1 MTLQAKLSKQIK
13 EARKRLK
20 YSQYEVA
27 EAISVSVRWYQKIE
41 AGQKLPNTV
50 VMLRLILFLE
60 LDPEDFREEA
70 GLVVPVSANI
80 RALAIR

>member
-1 MTLQAKLSKQIK
+1 MTLQAKLSKQTK
-13 EARKRLK
+13 DARKRLH

-41 AGQKLPNTV
+41 AGQKLPNTT
-50 VMLRLILFLE
+50 VMLRLMLFLK
-60 LDPEDFREEA
+60 LDPEDFREEV
-70 GLVVPVSANI
+70 GLVEPVSANI

>member
-1 MTLQAKLSKQIK
+1 MTLEEKFAQQAKY
-13 EARKRLK
+13 ARKQRK

-41 AGQKLPNTV
+41 AGKKLPNAV

-60 LDPEDFREEA
+60 LDPEDFRDEA
-70 GLVVPVSANI
+70 GLVVPVSANT